1 MAHYFDE
8 LAPGV
13 DFLYVMCM
21 VMCMLEE
28 DKKGRDIT
36 YGKAKKVDKTDLP
49 KASLLM
55 LDPIYW

>member
-1 MAHYFDE
+1 MNLH
-8 LAPGV
+8 PGV